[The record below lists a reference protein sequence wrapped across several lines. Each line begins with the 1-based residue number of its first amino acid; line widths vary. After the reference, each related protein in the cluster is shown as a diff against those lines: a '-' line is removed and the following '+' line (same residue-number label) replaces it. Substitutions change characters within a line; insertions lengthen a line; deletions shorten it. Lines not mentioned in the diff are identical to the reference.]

1 MPHKKHPYDDGEII
15 KDTEK
20 KEVFFFSNRRHGFK
34 AETKPSTLRPATE
47 EEKERLDESGQD
59 LLKLNF

>member
-1 MPHKKHPYDDGEII
+1 MANKKHPYDDGEII

-34 AETKPSTLRPATE
+34 AEAKPSTLRPANE
-47 EEKERLDESGQD
+47 EEKARLDESGQD
-59 LLKLNF
+59 SLKLNF